1 MTMNQAIDEDII
13 IINGGLIHLMSILR
27 QGTKQEHKLSKKH
40 TNDLLRVVGAVEAIL
55 LQKATK

>member
-13 IINGGLIHLMSILR
+13 TINGGLIHLISILR

-40 TNDLLRVVGAVEAIL
+40 TNDLLRVMSAIEATL